1 MIEDGNILKASH
13 SWHLKR
19 CGGLFTAGR
28 WWSSKINFDFP
39 LDISENW
46 RFRVFKNRIFSG
58 ACQTWRYL
66 CWWRVIWKGVFQ
78 VKGPCCLTLHINKY
92 TFTQCTY
99 TNHCWKSFLNVLF
112 KILQRIVININ
123 TYHLRIPG
131 HNKESTFVKAE
142 YELLNRKHKQPSA
155 SY

>member
-1 MIEDGNILKASH
+1 MTFEGFWRSFY
-13 SWHLKR
+13 S
-19 CGGLFTAGR
+19 FTER
-28 WWSSKINFDFP
+28 WWNPKKTSSFHWIFLKTEGFEF
-39 LDISENW
+39 
-46 RFRVFKNRIFSG
+46 FKSRIFSG
-58 ACQTWRYL
+58 VCQTWKYL
-66 CWWRVIWKGVFQ
+66 CWRAIWKGVFQ